1 MHKIKIKIACYAVA
15 GVFLVAAGCA
25 PSSANHPELTQG
37 PTPAKAQP
45 TQRAGE
51 RQSGATKE
59 SDATSGAGSASSLD
73 QMREGKSSAT
83 AAASPLKDVFFDYD
97 KYDLRGD
104 AREVLRANADWIK
117 NNPAARIEIEGHCDD
132 RGTNEYNLALGAKRA
147 QSVKEYLSSLG
158 ITSERLSTIS
168 YGAEIPVCK
177 DPNEG
182 CWRQNRRA
190 RFVVV
195 SGTKPAS

>member
-1 MHKIKIKIACYAVA
+1 LCYAAA
-15 GVFLVAAGCA
+15 GLFFVISGCA
-25 PSSANHPELTQG
+25 PSSSNRPELTQSAASAAG
-37 PTPAKAQP
+37 PQSTQP
-45 TQRAGE
+45 RSGE
-51 RQSGATKE
+51 GQSGSTKE
-59 SDATSGAGSASSLD
+59 SNLAGSSGSASSLD
-73 QMREGKSSAT
+73 QLRDGKSSAT
-83 AAASPLKDVFFDYD
+83 SASSPLKDVYFDYD

-104 AREVLRANADWIK
+104 ARDVLRANADWIK

-147 QSVKEYLSSLG
+147 QSVKEYLTTLG

-177 DPNEG
+177 DQNEN

-195 SGTKPAS
+195 SGAKSAS